1 MNILMIGAHPDDCD
15 ILASGLALKYVCDG
29 HRVRFL
35 SMTDG
40 SAGHHILNREE
51 TAARRLEETREVS
64 KLTGIE
70 YDVWDV
76 PDGQLMPDLATR
88 ERLIRYIR
96 GFAPDAVFCHRPND
110 YHPDHR
116 NSGLLVQDASYMLIV
131 PNCVPDAPAMKRPPV
146 IMFMEDRFLNPPFHA
161 DVVIDVDDVIED
173 KFRILDKHV
182 SQFYEWLPYTR
193 GQLESVPDD
202 PAARFDWLHR
212 DYVTHETTDD
222 QLLMGSMTGYAVR
235 FSKPAAKHRSALVCR
250 YGERGHSIRFA
261 EAYEVSEYGAS
272 LTKELR
278 EKLFPY

>member
-1 MNILMIGAHPDDCD
+1 MNILMIGAHADDCD
-15 ILASGLALKYVCDG
+15 ILASGLALKYKRDG

-35 SMTDG
+35 AMTDG
-40 SAGHHILNREE
+40 SAGHHLLGRAE
-51 TAARRLEETREVS
+51 TAARRLQETREVE

-76 PDGQLMPDLATR
+76 PDGQLMPDLQTR
-88 ERLIRYIR
+88 ERLIRCIR
-96 GFAPDAVFCHRPND
+96 EFSPDVVFCHRPND

-131 PNCVPDAPAMKRPPV
+131 PNCVPDAPAMKHAPV
-146 IMFMEDRFLNPPFHA
+146 IMFMEDRFRNPPFRA
-161 DVVIDVDDVIED
+161 DVVIDVDDVVED

-193 GQLESVPDD
+193 DQLDTVPDD

-212 DYVTHETTDD
+212 DYVTHDTTDEE
-222 QLLMGSMTGYAVR
+222 LLSGTMKGYAVR
-235 FSKPAAKHRSALVCR
+235 FSLPAAKHRAELIAR
-250 YGERGHSIRFA
+250 YGERGRTIRFA
-261 EAYEVSEYGAS
+261 EAYEVSEYGS
-272 LTKELR
+272 PLTPALR

>member
-15 ILASGLALKYVCDG
+15 ILASGLALRYLRDG

-40 SAGHHILNREE
+40 SAGHHVLNRAE
-51 TAARRLEETREVS
+51 TAARRLQETQAVQQ
-64 KLTGIE
+64 LTGIE

-76 PDGQLMPDLATR
+76 PDGQLMPDLPTR

-96 GFAPDAVFCHRPND
+96 AFSPDAVFCHRPND

-131 PNCVPDAPAMKRPPV
+131 PNCVPDAPAMKHSPV
-146 IMFMEDRFLNPPFHA
+146 IMFMEDRFTNPPFRA
-161 DVVIDVDDVIED
+161 DVVIDVDDLVED

-212 DYVTHETTDD
+212 DYVTHDTTDEE
-222 QLLMGSMTGYAVR
+222 LLSGSMKGYAAR
-235 FSKPAAKHRSALVCR
+235 FSRPAAKHRAELIGR
-250 YGERGHSIRFA
+250 YGERGRTIRFA
-261 EAYEVSEYGAS
+261 EAYEVSEYGS
-272 LTKELR
+272 PLTQELR